1 MGEPLSSRPA
11 PVRID
16 DLASPRFAPEIDQIR
31 TAVAGMA
38 ADVRLEPDF
47 IIGQAA
53 EATGFDPAVLDDAYR
68 QRLDLICRSWR
79 AEAGLS
85 AFGVFSNVSQL
96 TGMVSNK
103 LVIDDLLRRHPEI
116 HDIEIERPIIICG
129 LPRTGTTHLHN
140 LMSADPQ
147 LRSLPYWESLQPA
160 LSPAQQPGPG
170 EPDPRIARTDQAIA
184 MLDASMPLFKRM
196 HEMTTDHVHEEI
208 QLLAIDL
215 STMLF
220 ETMAWAPSVRDFY
233 LAQDQTPHYE
243 YMKTVL
249 KVMTF
254 LRGGTRWVLKS
265 PQHLEQ
271 FGPLR
276 TVFPDATYVVTHRDP
291 VSVVV
296 SMVTMI
302 AYGARMSVEQ
312 VDPVKIGRGWADRLE
327 RMLQACVR
335 DRHLLPADQSLDV
348 FFHEFMA
355 DDMAT
360 VHTVYERAGQPL
372 PESSLAAM
380 AAYMEAHPR
389 GRHGTVIYEPEQFG
403 LDLGALRDQMRFYT
417 DRFPVA
423 LEDGVG

>member
-1 MGEPLSSRPA
+1 MGDPLSNRPA

-16 DLASPRFAPEIDQIR
+16 DLANPQFSPEVDQIR
-31 TAVAGMA
+31 AAVAAMA
-38 ADVRLEPDF
+38 VDLRLEPDF

-53 EATGFDPAVLDDAYR
+53 SGTGFDPRVLDDSYR
-68 QRLDLICRSWR
+68 ERLEVICRGFR
-79 AEAGLS
+79 NEAGLS
-85 AFGVFSNVSQL
+85 AFGVFSTVSQL

-103 LVIDDLLRRHPEI
+103 LIIDDLLRRHPEI
-116 HDIEIERPIIICG
+116 HDIPIERPIIICG

-147 LRSLPYWESLQPA
+147 LRSLPYWESIQPA
-160 LSPAQQPGPG
+160 LAPAEVPGPG
-170 EPDPRIARTDQAIA
+170 EIDPRITRTDQAIA
-184 MLDASMPLFKRM
+184 MLEASMPLFKRM

-220 ETMAWAPSVRDFY
+220 ETVAWAPSVRDYY
-233 LAQDQTPHYE
+233 LAHDQTPHYE

-271 FGPLR
+271 FSALR

-296 SMVTMI
+296 SMTTML
-302 AYGARMSVEQ
+302 AYGSRMSAER
-312 VDPVKIGRGWADRLE
+312 VDPVRVGQGWADRLE

-335 DRHLLPADQSLDV
+335 DRHLLPAEQTIDV
-348 FFHEFMA
+348 YFHEFMA

-360 VHTVYERAGQPL
+360 VRAVYQRAGQPL
-372 PESSLAAM
+372 PDSSVAAM
-380 AAYMEAHPR
+380 AAYMDQHPR
-389 GRHGTVIYEPEQFG
+389 GRHGTVIYEPELLG
-403 LDLGALRDQMRFYT
+403 LDLASLRERMRFYT

-423 LEDGVG
+423 LEDGGG